1 MLYSLP
7 FWFGIT
13 YNYVNT
19 EFYGKDQ
26 ASINM
31 TVHYTMVFNTFVLM
45 NLFNQ
50 IACRK
55 LGWKEWNF
63 VDNFFNNLYFF
74 IVVIGE
80 FALQWFIVEIG
91 SDAFRTTPLT
101 LVQHITCYSFGI
113 GALLVA
119 IGGKFIPEK
128 FAPKFALALN
138 EADNEDGNDVFT
150 RMTNKFTKPAQKSET
165 QRLLDSN

>member
-1 MLYSLP
+1 
-7 FWFGIT
+7 
-13 YNYVNT
+13 
-19 EFYGKDQ
+19 
-26 ASINM
+26 M

-55 LGWKEWNF
+55 LGWREWNF
-63 VDNFFNNLYFF
+63 FDNFFNNLYFF

-80 FALQWFIVEIG
+80 FVLQYLIVEFG
-91 SDAFRTTPLT
+91 ADAFRTAPLT
-101 LVQHITCYSFGI
+101 IVQHITCYSFGV

-128 FAPKFALALN
+128 FAPKFAVPMN
-138 EADNEDGNDVFT
+138 ENDSEDSNDVLT
-150 RMTNKFTKPAQKSET
+150 RMTNKFTKPIQKSET